1 MKQQL
6 KQDFEV
12 KAAADSVKTAEY
24 KKVRDAEQKQEKT
37 QRYALYGGLALVLLF
52 SGFMYNRF
60 NLTRKQKNIIEV
72 QKAEVENQKHM
83 VDEKQKEII
92 DSITYA
98 KRLQDAI
105 LPPEKFVKE
114 HFPNSFIYFQPKDI
128 VAGDFYWME
137 HLDDISFVAA
147 ADSTGHGVPGA
158 MVSLVCSNALNRAVN
173 EFGLRDTGKILDKVT
188 DLVLET
194 FEKSDSDVKDGMDI
208 SLMAIHHK
216 KNTAYWSGANNPL
229 WYITNGEFKEIKAD
243 KQPIGKSDHRIDFT
257 SHTIPLEKNSE
268 YFLLTD
274 GYPDQFGGP
283 IGKKYKYQPLK
294 DLLQQ
299 HFTASSTEQKN
310 ILENSF
316 QNWKGDL
323 EQVDDVTI
331 IGIKI

>member
-1 MKQQL
+1 
-6 KQDFEV
+6 
-12 KAAADSVKTAEY
+12 
-24 KKVRDAEQKQEKT
+24 
-37 QRYALYGGLALVLLF
+37 
-52 SGFMYNRF
+52 
-60 NLTRKQKNIIEV
+60 
-72 QKAEVENQKHM
+72 M